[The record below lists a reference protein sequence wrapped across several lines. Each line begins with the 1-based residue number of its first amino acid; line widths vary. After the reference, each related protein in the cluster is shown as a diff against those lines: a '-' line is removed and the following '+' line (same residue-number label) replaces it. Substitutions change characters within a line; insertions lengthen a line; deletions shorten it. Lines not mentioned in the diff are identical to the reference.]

1 MGSKGRIEATLIF
14 IQACLNNNRSEMLTI
29 VYISPHTIQQIRVH
43 LGEAMKRMLFI

>member
-1 MGSKGRIEATLIF
+1 MGSKGRIEATFIF